1 MSEEAVTSL
10 KFYSMGV
17 TPTQP
22 PPPSSSSSLPT
33 PPGSGTEGLLFT
45 SGGGVE
51 GRVGGKE
58 ADGRGGERCGRLLPW
73 PRRQGEGQSVQVH
86 ASVEF
91 GKGVVRWESRGG
103 REGGGGHL
111 RIITDWEKQGR
122 ILLLPSLA

>member
-1 MSEEAVTSL
+1 MSEEAVTTL
-10 KFYSMGV
+10 KVCSMSV
-17 TPTQP
+17 TPT

-33 PPGSGTEGLLFT
+33 PPGSGTEGLFFT
-45 SGGGVE
+45 SGGGVG

-58 ADGRGGERCGRLLPW
+58 ADGRGGERCGQLLPG
-73 PRRQGEGQSVQVH
+73 PRGRQGEGQSVQVH

-91 GKGVVRWESRGG
+91 GKGVMRGESRGERG
-103 REGGGGHL
+103 GGGGHL